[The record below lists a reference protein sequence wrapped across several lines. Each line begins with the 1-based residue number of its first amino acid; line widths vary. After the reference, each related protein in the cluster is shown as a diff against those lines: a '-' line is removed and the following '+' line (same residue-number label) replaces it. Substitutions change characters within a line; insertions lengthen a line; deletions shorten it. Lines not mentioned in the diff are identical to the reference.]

1 MTGMPMMGSM
11 GMGMGMMTS
20 DLMSSMSSGGV
31 GVGSISMGGGVGSI
45 MGIGGGSSQSAISN
59 VIMVQNLPLG
69 IEDEQAKELVSPF
82 GNVCFYL
89 LFYVFFHSCYFTII
103 LALSCI

>member
-1 MTGMPMMGSM
+1 
-11 GMGMGMMTS
+11 
-20 DLMSSMSSGGV
+20 
-31 GVGSISMGGGVGSI
+31 

-89 LFYVFFHSCYFTII
+89 LFMCFFVPIS
-103 LALSCI
+103 

>member
-1 MTGMPMMGSM
+1 
-11 GMGMGMMTS
+11 
-20 DLMSSMSSGGV
+20 
-31 GVGSISMGGGVGSI
+31 

-89 LFYVFFHSCYFTII
+89 LFNVFLPFRFFMII
-103 LALSCI
+103 LVLSCLYLIYVMLSMSFALD